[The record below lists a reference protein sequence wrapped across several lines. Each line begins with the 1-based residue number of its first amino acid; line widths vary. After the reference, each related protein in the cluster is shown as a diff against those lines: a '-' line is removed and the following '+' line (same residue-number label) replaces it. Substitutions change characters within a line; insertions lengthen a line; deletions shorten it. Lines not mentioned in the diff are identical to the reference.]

1 MSPLEI
7 LVVVVAVVAGSM
19 VQATAGV
26 GITLVAAPVLLAVDP
41 AFVPLPLILGGA
53 VVGIRNVTME
63 FAGFDARRWRR
74 CLLGAPVGLVLGELA
89 LANLSERGLTAAIGL
104 LVVISVG
111 AMASGWQPR
120 RRSWTSVLAG
130 LLVAFS
136 LRVAALP
143 GPPYAILHHDDP
155 PEVLRPNISA
165 LVLVLAGTISIRLL
179 VGGEVTGADLGRVAL
194 VMGSALVGLLLTP
207 PLRRWVDSGWFR
219 PALLSVCGLG
229 GLATALGA
237 IL

>member
-7 LVVVVAVVAGSM
+7 LLVVLAVVAGAM
-19 VQATAGV
+19 VQATAGI
-26 GITLVAAPVLLAVDP
+26 GITLVAAPVLLAIDP

-194 VMGSALVGLLLTP
+194 VMGSALVGLLLAP

>member
-111 AMASGWQPR
+111 AMASGWHPR

-130 LLVAFS
+130 LLVALS

-165 LVLVLAGTISIRLL
+165 LVLVLGGTISIRLL
-179 VGGEVTGADLGRVAL
+179 VGGEVTGADLGRVVL
-194 VMGSALVGLLLTP
+194 VMGSALVGLLLAP

>member
-111 AMASGWQPR
+111 AMASGWHPR

-165 LVLVLAGTISIRLL
+165 LVLVLGGTISIRLL
-179 VGGEVTGADLGRVAL
+179 VGGEVTGADLGRVVL
-194 VMGSALVGLLLTP
+194 VMGSALVGLLLAP

>member
-194 VMGSALVGLLLTP
+194 VMGSALVGLLLAP
-207 PLRRWVDSGWFR
+207 PLRQWVDSGWFR
-219 PALLSVCGLG
+219 PALLSVCGLV

>member
-1 MSPLEI
+1 MSVRST
-7 LVVVVAVVAGSM
+7 LVTVVAV
-19 VQATAGV
+19 
-26 GITLVAAPVLLAVDP
+26 I
-41 AFVPLPLILGGA
+41 
-53 VVGIRNVTME
+53 
-63 FAGFDARRWRR
+63 
-74 CLLGAPVGLVLGELA
+74 
-89 LANLSERGLTAAIGL
+89 
-104 LVVISVG
+104 
-111 AMASGWQPR
+111 
-120 RRSWTSVLAG
+120 SVLAG
-130 LLVAFS
+130 LLVALS

-165 LVLVLAGTISIRLL
+165 LVLVLGGTISIRLL
-179 VGGEVTGADLGRVAL
+179 VGGEVTGADLGRVVL
-194 VMGSALVGLLLTP
+194 VMGSALVGLLLAP

>member
-89 LANLSERGLTAAIGL
+89 LANLTERGLTAAIGL

-194 VMGSALVGLLLTP
+194 VMGSALVGLLLAP

>member
-165 LVLVLAGTISIRLL
+165 LVLVLGGTISIRLL

-194 VMGSALVGLLLTP
+194 VMGSALVGLLLAP

>member
-130 LLVAFS
+130 LLVALS

-194 VMGSALVGLLLTP
+194 VMGSALVGLLLAP

>member
-1 MSPLEI
+1 VSPLEI
-7 LVVVVAVVAGSM
+7 LLVVAAVVAGAV
-19 VQATAGV
+19 VQASAGI
-26 GITLVAAPVLLAVDP
+26 GITLVAAPVLLAIDP

-74 CLLGAPVGLVLGELA
+74 CLLGAPVGLLLGELA
-89 LANLSERGLTAAIGL
+89 LANLSERGLTTAIGL
-104 LVVISVG
+104 LVVVSVV
-111 AMASGWQPR
+111 AVASGWHPR

-130 LLVAFS
+130 VLVALS

-155 PEVLRPNISA
+155 PEVLRPNISSLI
-165 LVLVLAGTISIRLL
+165 LVLSSTIFIRLL
-179 VGGEVTGADLGRVAL
+179 VGGEVGAADMGRSAL
-194 VMGSALVGLLLTP
+194 VMGSAFIGLLLAP
-207 PLRRWVDSGWFR
+207 PVRRHVDTNWFR
-219 PALLSVCGLG
+219 PAVLCVCGLG

>member
-41 AFVPLPLILGGA
+41 SFVPLPLILGGA

-130 LLVAFS
+130 LLVALS

-194 VMGSALVGLLLTP
+194 VMGSALVGLLLAP

>member
-194 VMGSALVGLLLTP
+194 VMGSALVGLLLAP

>member
-19 VQATAGV
+19 VQATAGI

-194 VMGSALVGLLLTP
+194 VMGSALVGLLLAP

-219 PALLSVCGLG
+219 PALLFVCGLG

>member
-179 VGGEVTGADLGRVAL
+179 VGGEVTGADLGRVVL
-194 VMGSALVGLLLTP
+194 VMGSALVGLLLAP

>member
-130 LLVAFS
+130 LLVALS

-165 LVLVLAGTISIRLL
+165 LVLVLSGTISIRLL

-194 VMGSALVGLLLTP
+194 VMGSALVGLLLAP

>member
-165 LVLVLAGTISIRLL
+165 LVLVLGGTISIRLL
-179 VGGEVTGADLGRVAL
+179 VGGEVTGADLGRVVL
-194 VMGSALVGLLLTP
+194 VMGSALVGLLLAP

>member
-165 LVLVLAGTISIRLL
+165 LVLVLSGTISIRLL

-194 VMGSALVGLLLTP
+194 VMGSALVGLLLAP

>member
-63 FAGFDARRWRR
+63 FAGFDAHRWRR

-130 LLVAFS
+130 LLVALS
-136 LRVAALP
+136 LRIAALP

-165 LVLVLAGTISIRLL
+165 LVLVLSGTISIRLL
-179 VGGEVTGADLGRVAL
+179 VGGEVTGADLGRVVL
-194 VMGSALVGLLLTP
+194 VMGSALVGLLLAP

>member
-1 MSPLEI
+1 VSPLEI
-7 LVVVVAVVAGSM
+7 ILVVLAVAAGAM
-19 VQATAGV
+19 VQATAGI
-26 GITLVAAPVLLAVDP
+26 GITLVAAPVLLAIDP

-74 CLLGAPVGLVLGELA
+74 CLLGAPIGLVLGELA
-89 LANLSERGLTAAIGL
+89 LAGLSERGLTAAIGL
-104 LVVISVG
+104 LVVVSVV
-111 AMASGWQPR
+111 AVASGWHPR

-130 LLVAFS
+130 VLVALS

-155 PEVLRPNISA
+155 PEVLRPNISS
-165 LVLVLAGTISIRLL
+165 LVLVLSGTIFIRLL
-179 VGGEVTGADLGRVAL
+179 VGGEVDGEDLGRIVL
-194 VMGSALVGLLLTP
+194 VVGSALIGLLLAP
-207 PLRRWVDSGWFR
+207 PLRRWVDARWFR

-237 IL
+237 ML